1 MHPKLDHQ
9 LKLAEQ
15 VLLIDAIKE
24 IHSSE
29 EDTRWLSE
37 DYKFIH
43 DHAEELRAEFAESPT
58 SLQYMAGIITDFF
71 VDRMKFC
78 GIDARHKIPQL
89 ENLLN
94 AKNYDFDKLLEFFNP
109 ALHRG

>member
-1 MHPKLDHQ
+1 M
-9 LKLAEQ
+9 
-15 VLLIDAIKE
+15 LIDAIKE

-37 DYKFIH
+37 EYRAIH
-43 DHAEELRAEFAESPT
+43 DNADELRRDFEESPT

-89 ENLLN
+89 EKLLN
-94 AKNYDFDKLLEFFNP
+94 AKNYDFDKLVAFFAP
-109 ALHRG
+109 GLHRG